1 MRLKI
6 TTKGFQIPTQL
17 YKHLDF
23 HLQKISQ
30 RLPHLKYD
38 LSSFSII
45 IRKTA
50 HKYYIKRHY
59 HHAYTNYSDRKGA
72 LALFEGSMNLQLPK
86 KPLIVTFKGQT
97 INECIDS
104 GVDRL
109 KKELQKQDPILNLLT
124 SHSYAH
130 LKRQLNPSTKEFI
143 QSKS

>member
-6 TTKGFQIPTQL
+6 TTKGFQIPIQL

-30 RLPHLKYD
+30 RLPHLEYD
-38 LSSFSII
+38 LSSFSIV

-59 HHAYTNYSDRKGA
+59 HHA

-97 INECIDS
+97 INECIDR
-104 GVDRL
+104 GIDRL
-109 KKELQKQDPILNLLT
+109 KKELQKYKDLHFK
-124 SHSYAH
+124 S
-130 LKRQLNPSTKEFI
+130 
-143 QSKS
+143 QSEYPNRLSIRVRGDKNGCNDGK